1 MSILHFEDF
10 TVGRVFP
17 CGPYTVSKDEI
28 FEFAREF
35 DPQPHHLDEEAANK
49 SMLKGLSAS
58 GWHVCAIAMRMIA
71 DDILNKA
78 ASRGGVGTHDVRW
91 IKPVRPGDTLRLEVE
106 VAETS
111 EPRSKPEFGFVTVQI
126 RMFNAHEQVAQLSM
140 IPIIAKRGS
149 A

>member
-1 MSILHFEDF
+1 VSILPFEDF

-35 DPQPHHLDEEAANK
+35 DPQPHHLDEEAASK

-78 ASRGGVGTHDVRW
+78 ASRGGVGTPDARW
-91 IKPVRPGDTLRLEVE
+91 IKPVRPGDPPPLLVE
-106 VAETS
+106 GAETPG
-111 EPRSKPEFGFVTVQI
+111 PRRSPGVGFPTIHIPLV
-126 RMFNAHEQVAQLSM
+126 NAREQAAQPAM